1 MSLEE
6 IKITENGVELVSK
19 VNLAMERMKAFE
31 PKEGYYLAFS
41 GGKDSCV
48 LKALAD
54 MAGVKYDA
62 HYSVTSVDPP
72 ELVRFIRKYHQD
84 VAFDVPHKP
93 KYNDKGEII
102 GEYSV
107 TMWNLIPK
115 KGMPPTRLHRY
126 CCSELKENSGRGRIV
141 LTGVRWD
148 ESIKRK
154 NNRNLVDIGE
164 KKGGITYNSINDETR
179 RMVEQCYQKQRV
191 TVNPIIDW
199 TNDDVWDFI
208 KKYEIPY
215 CELYDQGYTRLG
227 CIACPMNTHAVEELE
242 RYPKYK
248 AAYKRAF
255 ARMLDENIKKGRIPK
270 LWTDADSVM
279 DWWLSK
285 LKGKDENQIEIEIDF
300 EEDEE

>member
-19 VNLAMERMKAFE
+19 IDTAIERLKAFE
-31 PKEGYYLAFS
+31 PKEGYFLAFS

-48 LKALAD
+48 LKALTD

-72 ELVRFIRKYHQD
+72 ELVRFIRKYHPD

-102 GEYSV
+102 GEYAV
-107 TMWNLIPK
+107 TMWNLIPQA
-115 KGMPPTRLHRY
+115 GMPPTRWERY
-126 CCSELKENSGRGRIV
+126 CCAKLKETVGKGRIV
-141 LTGVRWD
+141 LTGVRWA
-148 ESIKRK
+148 ESVRRK
-154 NNRNLVDIGE
+154 NNRNLVDIGG
-164 KKGGITYNSINDETR
+164 KKSGITYNSDNDEAR
-179 RMVEQCYQKQRV
+179 RMVEQCYLKKRV

-199 TNDDVWDFI
+199 TDEDVWDFI
-208 KKYEIPY
+208 KKNKIPY

-227 CIACPMNTHAVEELE
+227 CIGCPMNTHAAEELE
-242 RYPKYK
+242 RFPKYK

-255 ARMLDENIKKGRIPK
+255 ARMLDKHKERGRINI
-270 LWTDADSVM
+270 LWTDADAVM
-279 DWWLSK
+279 DWWIGK
-285 LKGKDENQIEIEIDF
+285 LKGKDESQIEIEIDF

>member
-6 IKITENGVELVSK
+6 FKITENGVELVSK
-19 VNLAMERMKAFE
+19 IDTAIERLKAFE
-31 PKEGYYLAFS
+31 PKEGYCRAFS

-54 MAGVKYDA
+54 MARVKYDA
-62 HYSVTSVDPP
+62 HYRVTSVDPP
-72 ELVRFIRKYHQD
+72 ELVRFIRKYHPD

-102 GEYSV
+102 GEYAV
-107 TMWNLIPK
+107 TMWNLIPQA
-115 KGMPPTRLHRY
+115 GMPPTRWQRY
-126 CCSELKENSGRGRIV
+126 CCAKLKETAGKGRIV

-154 NNRNLVDIGE
+154 NNRYLVDIGG
-164 KKGGITYNSINDETR
+164 KKSGIKYNSDNDEAR
-179 RMVEQCYQKQRV
+179 RMVEQCYLKKRV

-199 TNDDVWDFI
+199 TDEDVWDFI
-208 KKYEIPY
+208 KKNKIPY
-215 CELYDQGYTRLG
+215 CELYDRGYTRLG
-227 CIACPMNTHAVEELE
+227 CIGCPMNTHAAEELE

-255 ARMLDENIKKGRIPK
+255 ARMLDKHKERGRVNT
-270 LWTDADSVM
+270 LWTDADAVM
-279 DWWLSK
+279 DWWIGK
-285 LKGKDENQIEIEIDF
+285 LKGNDESQMEIEIDF
-300 EEDEE
+300 EEDAE